1 MAVSRAM
8 RRLLHV
14 RELEEEQCKAAVES
28 ALGSLRRLQGGL
40 AAAQERERW
49 GRRLV
54 TAGAA
59 TGDLVDRVAGLEET
73 GTARRQ
79 AAVLAMRI
87 QEAEQNVVRRRQEF
101 VAKRVE
107 RRQVEAIVQR
117 AADEE
122 AMEAGRRAQRE
133 MDDWFLGQAR

>member
-1 MAVSRAM
+1 MSVSRAM

-14 RELEEEQCKAAVES
+14 REIEEEQCKAAVES
-28 ALGSLRRLQGGL
+28 ALGGLRRLQGGL
-40 AAAQERERW
+40 AAAQERERR
-49 GRRLV
+49 GRLLV

-59 TGDLVDRVAGLEET
+59 TGDLVDRVGGLEET

-79 AAVLAMRI
+79 AAVLTMRI
-87 QEAEQNVVRRRQEF
+87 AEAEQNVMLRRQEF

-117 AADEE
+117 AGDEE

-133 MDDWFLGQAR
+133 MDDWCLGQAR

>member
-1 MAVSRAM
+1 MSVSRAM

-28 ALGSLRRLQGGL
+28 ALGGLRRLQGGL
-40 AAAQERERW
+40 AAAQQRERR

-59 TGDLVDRVAGLEET
+59 TGDLVDRMAGLEET

-79 AAVLAMRI
+79 VAALVLRI
-87 QEAEQNVVRRRQEF
+87 VEAEQNVVQRRQEF

-107 RRQVEAIVQR
+107 RRQVEAIVER
-117 AADEE
+117 AGEEE
-122 AMEAGRRAQRE
+122 AAKAGRREQRE
-133 MDDWFLGQAR
+133 MDDWFLSRTR

>member
-1 MAVSRAM
+1 MAASRAM

-14 RELEEEQCKAAVES
+14 RELEEEQRRVAVES
-28 ALGSLRRLQGGL
+28 ALGGLRLLQREL
-40 AAAQERERW
+40 AGAQQRERR

-54 TAGAA
+54 TASAA

-87 QEAEQNVVRRRQEF
+87 QEAEQNVVLLRQEF

-107 RRQVEAIVQR
+107 RRQVKVIIQT

-122 AMEAGRRAQRE
+122 AM
-133 MDDWFLGQAR
+133 